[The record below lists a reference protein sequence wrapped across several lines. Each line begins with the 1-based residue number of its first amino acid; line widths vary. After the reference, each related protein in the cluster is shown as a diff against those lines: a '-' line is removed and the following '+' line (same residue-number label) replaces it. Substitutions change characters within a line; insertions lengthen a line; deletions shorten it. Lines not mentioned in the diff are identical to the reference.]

1 MKTISIAGS
10 NACYNRRYRFLTLPA
25 PRKPCGKR
33 DFALLFDQLA
43 EIGGRYD
50 FIYQALIHLG
60 RTRILG
66 FLVTM
71 DGEQGVGLLKML
83 KPKVTIP
90 IHYNDYTVFKST
102 LADFQREVRDAAL
115 ETNVEHLRHGD
126 TYTFDVH
133 ASPVAGF

>member
-1 MKTISIAGS
+1 
-10 NACYNRRYRFLTLPA
+10 
-25 PRKPCGKR
+25 
-33 DFALLFDQLA
+33 
-43 EIGGRYD
+43 
-50 FIYQALIHLG
+50 
-60 RTRILG
+60 
-66 FLVTM
+66 M

-83 KPKVTIP
+83 KPKVAIP

-102 LADFQREVRDAAL
+102 SADFQREVRDAAL